1 MGKERKFGHEAH
13 PSITQE
19 NTYTDEEMSSP
30 EFRNRVARFKRE
42 VLRASLE
49 LHEDKGV
56 FWQTLHELAWEFLKA
71 DKGEAHGARDLK
83 ALRVY
88 TEWAFKKGLA
98 PTPPQGD
105 RGRPLNAR
113 KTEIR
118 GRGGRH

>member
-13 PSITQE
+13 PSVTQE

-30 EFRNRVARFKRE
+30 EFRNRVERFKRE
-42 VLRASLE
+42 IMRASLE
-49 LHEDKGV
+49 LDEDKGI

-71 DKGEAHGARDLK
+71 DKGEAHGARYLK

-98 PTPPQGD
+98 PTTSQGD
-105 RGRPLNAR
+105 RGRPSNAR
-113 KTEIR
+113 KKLTR
-118 GRGGRH
+118 AKGFRP